1 MSELSS
7 NMYNP
12 YSLEGKTILITGA
25 ASGIGKATSIES
37 SKLGAKIVAVD
48 LNGEG
53 LEKLMPQLEGE
64 GHLQFTGNLCD
75 EEFLK
80 KLGEE
85 SPALD
90 GVFLCAGVS
99 DTTPVKFITEEKL
112 KRVFDVN
119 LTAPIMML
127 KQLLVKKKI
136 NKGGSLV
143 WMSSYGAEKVEPGL
157 GIYAAS
163 KSAVNGIMRAYAK
176 ELVSRKIRSNSIM
189 PMMIRTELL
198 STLNSISDKDL
209 EKQEAMYPLGFGSP
223 LDVAYAAIYLFSDA
237 SRWITGTQIRMD
249 GGSNL

>member
-1 MSELSS
+1 
-7 NMYNP
+7 MYNP

-53 LEKLMPQLEGE
+53 LSSLLSQMEGSD
-64 GHLQFTGNLCD
+64 HLSFTGNLCD
-75 EEFLK
+75 DDFLK
-80 KLGEE
+80 QLAEDV
-85 SPALD
+85 PLLD

-99 DTTPVKFITEEKL
+99 DTTPVKFITEEKID
-112 KRVFDVN
+112 RVFDVN
-119 LTAPIMML
+119 LKAPIMML

-198 STLNSISDKDL
+198 STLNNISDKDW

-237 SRWITGTQIRMD
+237 SRWITGTQIKMD

>member
-1 MSELSS
+1 
-7 NMYNP
+7 MYNP
-12 YSLEGKTILITGA
+12 YSLEGKTILVTGA

-48 LNGEG
+48 LNGDGLTNLLSLMEG
-53 LEKLMPQLEGE
+53 VD
-64 GHLQFTGNLCD
+64 HLLFTGNLCD
-75 EEFLK
+75 DDFLK
-80 KLGEE
+80 QLAEDV
-85 SPALD
+85 PLLD

-99 DTTPVKFITEEKL
+99 DTTPVKFITEEKID
-112 KRVFDVN
+112 RVFDVN
-119 LTAPIMML
+119 LKAPIMML
-127 KQLLVKKKI
+127 KQLLIKKKI

-198 STLNSISDKDL
+198 STLNNISDKDW

>member
-1 MSELSS
+1 
-7 NMYNP
+7 MYNP

-25 ASGIGKATSIES
+25 ASGIGKATSIEC
-37 SKLGAKIVAVD
+37 SKSGAKVVAVD
-48 LNGEG
+48 MNAEG
-53 LEKLMPQLEGE
+53 LSALMPQLEGE
-64 GHLQFTGNLCD
+64 GHLSFEGNLCD
-75 EEFLK
+75 AAFLEE
-80 KLGEE
+80 LGERT
-85 SPALD
+85 PALD

-99 DTTPVKFITEEKL
+99 DTTPVKFITEEKIA
-112 KRVFDVN
+112 RVMDVN
-119 LTAPIMML
+119 LVAPVLML
-127 KQLLVKKKI
+127 RQLLVRKKI
-136 NKGGSLV
+136 NKGASLV

-163 KSAVNGIMRAYAK
+163 KSAVNGIMKAYAK

-198 STLNSISDKDL
+198 STLGNISDKDW
-209 EKQEAMYPLGFGSP
+209 EKQEAMYPLGFGTP

>member
-1 MSELSS
+1 M
-7 NMYNP
+7 
-12 YSLEGKTILITGA
+12 
-25 ASGIGKATSIES
+25 
-37 SKLGAKIVAVD
+37 GAKIVAVD
-48 LNGEG
+48 LNAEG

-64 GHLQFTGNLCD
+64 SHLSFAGNLCNED
-75 EEFLK
+75 FLK
-80 KLGEE
+80 ELGENT
-85 SPALD
+85 PALD

-99 DTTPVKFITEEKL
+99 DTTPVKFITEEKIQ
-112 KRVFDVN
+112 RVFDVN

-127 KQLLVKKKI
+127 KQFLVKKKI

-163 KSAVNGIMRAYAK
+163 KQAVNGIMRAYAR

-198 STLNSISDKDL
+198 STLTNIS
-209 EKQEAMYPLGFGSP
+209 EKQEAMYPLGFGNP

-237 SRWITGTQIRMD
+237 SRWITGTQIKMD

>member
-1 MSELSS
+1 MA
-7 NMYNP
+7 YNP

-48 LNGEG
+48 LNAEG
-53 LEKLMPQLEGE
+53 LDKLMPQLEGE
-64 GHLQFTGNLCD
+64 GHIAYAGNLCNAD
-75 EEFLK
+75 FLK
-80 KLGEE
+80 ELGENT
-85 SPALD
+85 SALD

-99 DTTPVKFITEEKL
+99 DTTPVKFITEEKIQ
-112 KRVFDVN
+112 RVFDVN
-119 LTAPIMML
+119 LTAPIML
-127 KQLLVKKKI
+127 LRQLLVKKKI

-163 KSAVNGIMRAYAK
+163 KQAVNGIMRAYAR

-198 STLNSISDKDL
+198 STLTNISDKDW
-209 EKQEAMYPLGFGSP
+209 EKQEAMYPLGFGNP

-237 SRWITGTQIRMD
+237 SRWITGTQIKMD

>member
-1 MSELSS
+1 MF
-7 NMYNP
+7 NP
-12 YSLEGKTILITGA
+12 YSLDGKTILITGA

-37 SKLGAKIVAVD
+37 SKLGARIIAVD
-48 LNGEG
+48 MNEEG
-53 LEKLMPQLEGE
+53 LRNLMPELEGD
-64 GHLQFTGNLCD
+64 GHLSFAGNLCNED
-75 EEFLK
+75 FLK
-80 KLGEE
+80 SLGEE
-85 SPALD
+85 TPALD

-99 DTTPVKFITEEKL
+99 DTTPVKFITEEKIQ
-112 KRVFDVN
+112 RVFDVN

-127 KQLLVKKKI
+127 KQFLVKKKI

-176 ELVSRKIRSNSIM
+176 ELVGRKIRSNSIM

-198 STLNSISDKDL
+198 STLNNISDKDW

>member
-1 MSELSS
+1 
-7 NMYNP
+7 MYNP

-37 SKLGAKIVAVD
+37 SKLGARIVAVD
-48 LNGEG
+48 LNVEG

-64 GHLQFTGNLCD
+64 GHIFYAGNLCN
-75 EEFLK
+75 EVFLK
-80 KLGEE
+80 ELGENT
-85 SPALD
+85 PALD

-99 DTTPVKFITEEKL
+99 DTTPVKFITEEKID
-112 KRVFDVN
+112 RVFDVN

-127 KQLLVKKKI
+127 KQLLIKKKL
-136 NKGGSLV
+136 NKGCSLV

-198 STLNSISDKDL
+198 STLNNISDKDW
-209 EKQEAMYPLGFGSP
+209 ERQEAMYPLGFGSP
-223 LDVAYAAIYLFSDA
+223 QDVAYAAIYLFSDA